1 MKLFIK
7 GLKDGIPIALGY
19 IAVSFTFGLTAVASG
34 LSILQ
39 AVMISFTC
47 VTSAGQ
53 FAGLDIMIAGGGL
66 IEMAMTQLVI
76 NLRYALMSVSLSQ
89 KADKSMNVFERM
101 LVGFGVTDEIFAVAV
116 GNNKTVGRNY
126 MYGLIIIPWLAWT
139 LGTLGGA
146 ALGSILPTILSEAFG
161 IAIYAMFLAI
171 IIPVGREDKKVT
183 NVILMA
189 VFVSVIFYYTPLGK
203 HISQGFVIIIASVS
217 AAVIGAVLHPIEQ
230 KE

>member
-76 NLRYALMSVSLSQ
+76 NLRYSLMSVSLSQ